1 MSNRI
6 VVTTRLEEPKVF
18 LVQNKGVED
27 ILASIKYLPFMR
39 EKIGWVYS
47 LVPRSTQICPELG
60 IELHREEHTN
70 SRSAFDIYLQEAMY
84 YAQVN
89 GHEQESLVLAQ
100 GLKIM
105 MEAYKRA
112 KAKEE
117 TTNKPVSP

>member
-1 MSNRI
+1 MSTNRI

-18 LVQNKGVED
+18 LVQGKGVED
-27 ILASIKYLPFMR
+27 ILSAIKYLPFMR

-47 LVPRSTQICPELG
+47 LAPRSTQICPELG

-70 SRSAFDIYLQEAMY
+70 SRSAFDIYLQEALY

-89 GHEQESLVLAQ
+89 GHEVESLVLAQ
-100 GLKIM
+100 GLKVM
-105 MEAYKRA
+105 MNAYKAA

-117 TTNKPVSP
+117 LVQKSG